1 MGNNSSSRSRHQKR
15 QQYPFC
21 PKLDQ
26 APPLDQPPGPPPY
39 SSSFDSSTIAQ
50 PQPKFD
56 FPLTESPVSVNASKF
71 KNWARE
77 DKARWLQTPMRKD
90 TQEDA
95 LQMLCRYNTIVL
107 VDDSLSMSQCGRWK
121 QAAQAFA
128 DLADVAI
135 NYDTDGIDIHFIH
148 SKLSGEN
155 MKGAQ
160 EILSLFDRV
169 SPRENFTPLGTKLDE
184 LLRAYLANLELAHR
198 RDPVGLNGIKPVNII
213 VITDGMPSDD
223 PESIIVQAARRL
235 DKLNVSPDQVGIQ
248 FVQIG
253 NSTEA
258 TEFLMELDDAMSE
271 RYGTL
276 RDIVDTTPYDLTGG
290 NLPPETIIKILL
302 GGVNKRQDR
311 KEVK

>member
-1 MGNNSSSRSRHQKR
+1 
-15 QQYPFC
+15 
-21 PKLDQ
+21 
-26 APPLDQPPGPPPY
+26 
-39 SSSFDSSTIAQ
+39 
-50 PQPKFD
+50 
-56 FPLTESPVSVNASKF
+56 
-71 KNWARE
+71 
-77 DKARWLQTPMRKD
+77 MRKD